1 MESIVVNTSV
11 DTYPVIVGNNA
22 KSEIPNI
29 IESLSP
35 SKILIVTDTAVDSLY
50 GEELFTILAAKWP
63 TFKFVI
69 KSGEASKSFESFYEL
84 HTYALEQELD
94 RKSVIIAFG
103 GGVVGDL
110 TGFVAATYMRGIP
123 FIQVPTTLLAHDS
136 AVGGK
141 VAINHPEGKNMIG
154 AFYQPKAVVYDT
166 SYLKSLPESELRSG
180 FAEVIKHSLIRS
192 NSLYQFLYKEI
203 KLLKHLSTEHLQKV
217 ILEGIQIKADVVSKD
232 EKELGLRAIL
242 NFGHTLG
249 HAVEAEAGY
258 GKLSHGDS
266 IAIGMIFATWLSNK
280 KINANLPYKQLKT
293 WFSSLGFPTVIP
305 SEYKTEQLISRMKKD
320 KKAKSNQITMILLEQ
335 IGNTSMV
342 KFTEQELLA
351 LLDEWRAIERGDKLD

>member
-1 MESIVVNTSV
+1 MESIFIKTT
-11 DTYPVIVGNNA
+11 DTTYPVIVGDDAINELSNLLR
-22 KSEIPNI
+22 N
-29 IESLSP
+29 LSP
-35 SKILIVTDTAVDSLY
+35 SKVLVVTDTNVDQLY
-50 GEELFTILAAKWP
+50 GDVLVDLVGREWTTYKY
-63 TFKFVI
+63 VI
-69 KSGEASKSFESFYEL
+69 KSGEAAKSFDMFYEL
-84 HTYALEQELD
+84 HSYALKHELD

-110 TGFVAATYMRGIP
+110 TGFVAATYMRGVP

-154 AFYQPKAVVYDT
+154 AFYQPKAVVYD
-166 SYLKSLPESELRSG
+166 SHFLQSLPVEEMRSG

-192 NSLYQFLYKEI
+192 KTLYQFL
-203 KLLKHLSTEHLQKV
+203 STEIRHLDDITTDKLQHM

-258 GKLSHGDS
+258 GKLSHGDCV
-266 IAIGMIFATWLSNK
+266 AIGMLFATWLSNK
-280 KINANLPYKQLKT
+280 TLNLSLPYKELKS
-293 WFSSLGFPTVIP
+293 WFKEIGFPTEVP
-305 SEYKTEQLISRMKKD
+305 TSQSTDQLINKMKKD
-320 KKAKSNQITMILLEQ
+320 KKTKSNQLTMILLED
-335 IGNTSMV
+335 IGVTTSSI
-342 KFTEQELLA
+342 FTEEELYA
-351 LLDEWRAIERGDKLD
+351 LLNEWRAEERGEKG

>member
-1 MESIVVNTSV
+1 MQSITVKTSV
-11 DTYPVIVGNNA
+11 DSYPVIVGHNV
-22 KSEIPNI
+22 KQEIPNVLKK
-29 IESLSP
+29 LSP
-35 SKILIVTDTAVDSLY
+35 SKVLIVTDSSIDSLY
-50 GEELFTILAAKWP
+50 GGDIFSLVSNEWETSKY
-63 TFKFVI
+63 VI
-69 KSGEASKSFESFYEL
+69 PSGEASKSFEMFYEL
-84 HTYALEQELD
+84 HTFALEKELD

-110 TGFVAATYMRGIP
+110 TGFVAATFMRGIP

-154 AFYQPKAVVYDT
+154 AFYQPKAVIYDT
-166 SYLKSLPESELRSG
+166 LYLQSLPESEMRSG

-192 NSLYQFLYKEI
+192 ESLYHYLISEI
-203 KLLKHLSTEHLQKV
+203 KLIDDITEQHLQRM

-242 NFGHTLG
+242 NYGHTLG

-266 IAIGMIFATWLSNK
+266 VAIGMLFATWLSNK
-280 KINANLPYKQLKT
+280 KLNANLPYEELKA
-293 WFSSLGFPTVIP
+293 WFKGIGFPINIP
-305 SEYKTEQLISRMKKD
+305 ESHSTEQLINKMKKD
-320 KKAKSNQITMILLEQ
+320 KKTKSKQITMILLKS
-335 IGNTSMV
+335 IGITTEE
-342 KFTEQELLA
+342 KFSDDELYS
-351 LLDEWRAIERGDKLD
+351 LLTEWRMKERSGILD

>member
-1 MESIVVNTSV
+1 MKSILINTTEES
-11 DTYPVIVGNNA
+11 YPVFVGNEAINELPA
-22 KSEIPNI
+22 LLR
-29 IESLSP
+29 SLSP
-35 SKILIVTDTAVDSLY
+35 SKILIVTDTNVDQLY
-50 GEELFTILAAKWP
+50 GNMLVDKVDKEWMTYKY
-63 TFKFVI
+63 VI
-69 KSGEASKSFESFYEL
+69 KSGEAAKSFDMFYEL
-84 HTYALEQELD
+84 HSYALKQELD

-110 TGFVAATYMRGIP
+110 TGFVAATYMRGVP

-154 AFYQPKAVVYDT
+154 AFYQPKAVVYD
-166 SYLKSLPESELRSG
+166 SNFLQSLPTNELRSG

-192 NSLYQFLYKEI
+192 EGLYQFLYSEI
-203 KLLKHLSTEHLQKV
+203 RHLEDITTDKLQRM

-266 IAIGMIFATWLSNK
+266 IAIGMLFATWLSNK
-280 KINANLPYKQLKT
+280 TLNVTLPYFELKS
-293 WFSSLGFPTVIP
+293 WFKTIGFPTEVP
-305 SEYKTEQLISRMKKD
+305 YSQTTDQLINKMKKD
-320 KKAKSNQITMILLEQ
+320 KKTKSNQLTMILLEE
-335 IGNTSMV
+335 IGVTTSV
-342 KFTEQELLA
+342 LFSEDELYS
-351 LLDEWRAIERGDKLD
+351 LLDEWRAEERGEKVD

>member
-1 MESIVVNTSV
+1 MESILINTSEES
-11 DTYPVIVGNNA
+11 YPVIVGHDVI
-22 KSEIPNI
+22 KQIPNLI
-29 IESLSP
+29 RSLSP
-35 SKILIVTDTAVDSLY
+35 SKILVVTDTNVDRLY
-50 GEELFTILAAKWP
+50 GDHLVDLVGGEWKTYKY
-63 TFKFVI
+63 VI
-69 KSGEASKSFESFYEL
+69 KSGEAAKSFDMFYEL
-84 HTYALEQELD
+84 HTFALQNELD

-154 AFYQPKAVVYDT
+154 AFYQPKAVVYDST
-166 SYLKSLPESELRSG
+166 FLQSLPTNEMRSG

-192 NSLYQFLYKEI
+192 ESLYQFLFKEI
-203 KLLKHLSTEHLQKV
+203 RHLDDITSDKLQRM

-249 HAVEAEAGY
+249 HAIEAEAGY
-258 GKLSHGDS
+258 GKLSHGDC
-266 IAIGMIFATWLSNK
+266 IAIGMLFATWLSNK
-280 KINANLPYKQLKT
+280 TLNLSLPYNDIKA
-293 WFSSLGFPTVIP
+293 WFKEIGFPTEVP
-305 SEYKTEQLISRMKKD
+305 SDQTTEQLINKMKKD
-320 KKAKSNQITMILLEQ
+320 KKTKSNQLTFILLKD
-335 IGNTSMV
+335 IGVTTSAI
-342 KFTEQELLA
+342 FSGEELYD
-351 LLDEWRAIERGDKLD
+351 LLDEWRADERGEKLD